1 MFSTV
6 QHVLRHINQSV
17 DAGSPLETLRALQ
30 KTDGNLPFPYLEA
43 EDYQLALD
51 QEKEEG
57 LPKNTIVSHCIPL
70 HTYNTMYSLVIH
82 LPTYTD
88 LQVIYSGLQRSLCDT
103 LLDKMRYLIGIPSNN
118 KTTFCIPHRAG
129 AYLLRQST
137 NLTNED
143 FVFSF
148 K

>member
-17 DAGSPLETLRALQ
+17 DVGSPLETLRALQ

-57 LPKNTIVSHCIPL
+57 LPKNTIVSHCIPIY
-70 HTYNTMYSLVIH
+70 TYNRMFTYQLSL
-82 LPTYTD
+82 TY
-88 LQVIYSGLQRSLCDT
+88 R
-103 LLDKMRYLIGIPSNN
+103 
-118 KTTFCIPHRAG
+118 
-129 AYLLRQST
+129 
-137 NLTNED
+137 
-143 FVFSF
+143 
-148 K
+148 